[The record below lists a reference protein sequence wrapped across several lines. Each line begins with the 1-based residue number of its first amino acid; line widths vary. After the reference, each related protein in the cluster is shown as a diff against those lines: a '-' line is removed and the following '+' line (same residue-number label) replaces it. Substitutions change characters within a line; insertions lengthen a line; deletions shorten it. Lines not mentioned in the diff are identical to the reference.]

1 MSVRVLVVLA
11 FGVISLI
18 AAIMNDHLALGGDD
32 GRYLMFMSTILI
44 FVVAGLM
51 YKSEKEREEGGRDRG
66 KSSR

>member
-18 AAIMNDHLALGGDD
+18 AAIMNDHLALGGDG